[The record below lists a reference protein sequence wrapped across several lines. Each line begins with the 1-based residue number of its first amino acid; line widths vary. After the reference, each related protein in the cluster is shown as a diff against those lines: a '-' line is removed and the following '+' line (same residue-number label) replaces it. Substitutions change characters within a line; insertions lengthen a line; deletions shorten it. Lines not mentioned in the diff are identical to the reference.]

1 MIIVIYLSAQPTA
14 NNVTILNEFNLANGN
29 TVLILAEVL
38 FVTEAVVSRLHQVCF
53 FNDLKYRNVMF
64 VSILA
69 RESSLK
75 YRFLGFAFFFC

>member
-53 FNDLKYRNVMF
+53 F
-64 VSILA
+64 
-69 RESSLK
+69 
-75 YRFLGFAFFFC
+75 